1 MWDRLF
7 ELLLS
12 ESVHKF
18 IDVMIYLAD
27 SYFENVGML
36 KDRFS
41 NKIEK
46 KLLTLGKVT
55 CIVIYRCHGKALV
68 MTR

>member
-18 IDVMIYLAD
+18 VDVMIYLAD

-46 KLLTLGKVT
+46 N
-55 CIVIYRCHGKALV
+55 Y
-68 MTR
+68 